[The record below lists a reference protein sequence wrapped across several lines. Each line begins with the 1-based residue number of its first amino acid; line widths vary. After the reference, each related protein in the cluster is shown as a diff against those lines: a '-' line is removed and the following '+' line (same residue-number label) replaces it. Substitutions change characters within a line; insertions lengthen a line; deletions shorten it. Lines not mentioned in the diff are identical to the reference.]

1 MAPKANFDAKV
12 AAMRAASAAKSSFDA
27 AMIRLLQRIGEYLQ
41 DVAKEIERS
50 IEDIDR
56 GEADQITLGPFEL
69 HASGLYTQ
77 ILHLLAEGPL
87 AGLTKAF
94 LGGNSQAKLAK
105 VLSAERSL
113 LHRQL
118 RDTLLLE
125 TMSMIC
131 FELSIRYCE
140 ALARRYTGSD
150 GFSSVTSA
158 EYVRALPEPL
168 KGVLE
173 LSKVY
178 NTSCFLDL
186 QFPGSADEPDMA
198 AWLSKDRA
206 ARWRATL
213 HILSTKLRPSPSAIL
228 YLHGIMARQMLDIG
242 FSEMFFRRDSFS
254 DILVLN
260 ILCLERGGVE
270 AFMRWTSTSDG
281 LGECIGD
288 FQDLRSSILMGH
300 REMLVHRN
308 EARRNEAE
316 ALSYALA
323 GGIPHFY

>member
-1 MAPKANFDAKV
+1 
-12 AAMRAASAAKSSFDA
+12 
-27 AMIRLLQRIGEYLQ
+27 MIRLLQRIGEYLE
-41 DVAKEIERS
+41 DVAEEIERS
-50 IEDIDR
+50 IEDIDS

-77 ILHLLAEGPL
+77 IIHLLAEGPL

-105 VLSAERSL
+105 VLSAERPL

-158 EYVRALPEPL
+158 EYVRTLPEPL

-173 LSKVY
+173 LGRVY

-186 QFPGSADEPDMA
+186 KPPGSADELDMTV
-198 AWLSKDRA
+198 WLSEDRA
-206 ARWRATL
+206 ARWRAAL
-213 HILSTKLRPSPSAIL
+213 RIVSEKLSPSPSAIL
-228 YLHGIMARQMLDIG
+228 YLHGVMARQMLDTG
-242 FSEMFFRRDSFS
+242 FSEVLSTRDSFS
-254 DILVLN
+254 DMLVLN
-260 ILCLERGGVE
+260 ILCLDHGGVDS
-270 AFMRWTSTSDG
+270 FMRWISTSGG
-281 LGECIGD
+281 LGEFIEEFAG
-288 FQDLRSSILMGH
+288 LRGSILMSH
-300 REMLVHRN
+300 REMLVHHNKAKAWTIEGMQIELRQ
-308 EARRNEAE
+308 
-316 ALSYALA
+316 
-323 GGIPHFY
+323 